1 MNYTYIV
8 NPETG
13 EILFDLFHDLI
24 TQNIRAI
31 KLIAKKLNAVL
42 RQKREQN
49 MKTNTLF
56 EQKLTEILARTLSGE
71 VTPVEYAL
79 SNEPSE
85 TKGKVNQ
92 LVTFKYE
99 VDEPS
104 EKDGPQLKGQ
114 KNKMFGLKTE
124 EEKFKLAD
132 YEQLASDYRDLAD
145 HDKAMEENRDEWMS
159 YAKSLEARV
168 DSLIELNNVY
178 LTELSIRRK
187 NDEFRQKLAVMK

>member
-13 EILFDLFHDLI
+13 EILFDLVHDLI

-104 EKDGPQLKGQ
+104 EKNSTQLK
-114 KNKMFGLKTE
+114 K
-124 EEKFKLAD
+124 
-132 YEQLASDYRDLAD
+132 
-145 HDKAMEENRDEWMS
+145 
-159 YAKSLEARV
+159 
-168 DSLIELNNVY
+168 
-178 LTELSIRRK
+178 
-187 NDEFRQKLAVMK
+187 